1 MAEPRELEELTVEE
15 CFDLI
20 SHQPVGR
27 IAVSTDDEPPLV
39 VPVTFALDGSC
50 VTFRSDAGE
59 KLAGVGQRVS
69 FQVDATDPTH
79 RTGWSVLLQGTL
91 SVVDDGDPT
100 EVDVEPWVGPRTY
113 LLRLVPDVVTGRR
126 LVLHVPDLDRRGY
139 R

>member
-1 MAEPRELEELTVEE
+1 MAEPRELEALTVEE

-20 SHQPVGR
+20 RHQTVGR
-27 IAVSTDDEPPLV
+27 IAVGTVDGPPLV
-39 VPVTFALDGSC
+39 VPVTFVLDESC

-69 FQVDATDPTH
+69 FQVDAIDPTH

-91 SVVDDGDPT
+91 SVVDGA

-126 LVLHVPDLDRRGY
+126 LVLNVPDLDGRGY